1 MEVYYGRPNFDNLP
15 AMIDDLGVT
24 VFAEDKTE
32 VFPVPAMGLGSKII
46 VYRATP
52 VEITDAKIAKIYRT
66 WKETVKELLAENKIE
81 LLGQDS
87 VSPAPETALSYNL
100 KIKIT
105 RVAEVEISEKKPIDF
120 RTIKKEDIDLEKGR
134 TRVERRGVKGEKEII
149 YLVKRVDGEEVSR
162 SVKETKVLKEPEAE
176 ILIIGIGPKYVYS
189 GAYQDVLNAAARKY
203 LINATAL
210 QCLMYRESG
219 GSADAGYP
227 DAQYKGLFQY
237 EEGYWADASARAGFG
252 GASIYNATAQI
263 YTTAYELTHGQGR
276 RWPPWS
282 SCADR

>member
-1 MEVYYGRPNFDNLP
+1 MS
-15 AMIDDLGVT
+15 DLGIT
-24 VFAEDKTE
+24 VFTEDKVET
-32 VFPVPAMGLGSKII
+32 FPEPSMGLGSKIT

-52 VEITDAKIAKIYRT
+52 VEITDAKIIKIYRT
-66 WKETVKELLAENKIE
+66 WKETVKELLAENNID

-87 VSPAPETALSYNL
+87 VSPAPEAALSYNL

-105 RVAEVEISEKKPIDF
+105 RVAEVEVSEKKPIDF
-120 RTIKKEDIDLEKGR
+120 RTIKKEDIDLEKGQ

-149 YLVKRVDGEEVSR
+149 YLVRRVDGEEVSR
-162 SVKETKVLKEPEAE
+162 MVKETEVLKEPEAE

-189 GAYQDVLNAAARKY
+189 GAYKDVLNVAARKY

-227 DAQYKGLFQY
+227 DGQYQGLFQY
-237 EEGYWADASARAGFG
+237 DPDYWADASGQAGYG
-252 GASIYNATAQI
+252 GASIWDGTAQI
-263 YTTAYELTHGQGR
+263 YTTAYELTHGQSR